1 MLGGLFKDKDEE
13 EKRQMVEGMQSMS
26 NQIVAL
32 GKQLADK
39 NAEIDRLQKA
49 TSGATA
55 DASALQAAHQQ
66 VADLQGQLS
75 ELQRKMAADK
85 ATREANEAVADRMR
99 QQQEA
104 ARAKAATATPSTG
117 AAGGAAAGGA
127 AAAPAAPSASGG
139 IAVGGTA
146 YVTRAGGMPLRMR
159 SGAGLNH
166 EVVDRLA
173 PGTQMTLLE
182 GPHQADNHAWWRIRT
197 TDNREGWVAGEELR
211 SQPD

>member
-26 NQIVAL
+26 DQIAAL

-55 DASALQAAHQQ
+55 DTSALQAAHQQ

-75 ELQRKMAADK
+75 ELQRKMAEDK
-85 ATREANEAVADRMR
+85 ATQEANAVVADRIR
-99 QQQEA
+99 KQQEA
-104 ARAKAATATPSTG
+104 ARAKAATAAPPAS
-117 AAGGAAAGGA
+117 GA
-127 AAAPAAPSASGG
+127 AAATSAPAASGG

-146 YVTRAGGMPLRMR
+146 YVTRAGGMPLRLR

-166 EVVDRLA
+166 EVVDRLP

-182 GPHQADNHAWWRIRT
+182 GPHQADNHAWWHIRT
-197 TDNREGWVAGEELR
+197 TDGREGWVAGEELR